1 MPEAGSIRL
10 RPMTP
15 AFLEALLADRR
26 EESERALGISLFAE
40 YPDEGERRFLAL
52 RLRQMHEDA
61 RFLTWCEHA
70 IVRARQMVGHG
81 GYDGPPGSNPAL
93 APDAVEFGY
102 AIFVPYRGHGYATD
116 AARMLMDLAEKR
128 AGVRH
133 FVLGISPTNAPS
145 LAVARKL
152 GFQRTGERID
162 DERGL
167 EDVFELHRD
176 AAKTV
181 SDSPLD

>member
-1 MPEAGSIRL
+1 
-10 RPMTP
+10 
-15 AFLEALLADRR
+15 
-26 EESERALGISLFAE
+26 
-40 YPDEGERRFLAL
+40 
-52 RLRQMHEDA
+52 MHEDA

-70 IVRARQMVGHG
+70 IVLGGQMVGHA
-81 GYDGPPGSNPAL
+81 GYDGPPGSNAAL

-102 AIFVPYRGHGYATD
+102 AIFAPYRGRGYATD

-152 GFQRTGERID
+152 GFQRTGERVD

-176 AAKTV
+176 ASETV
-181 SDSPLD
+181 GDSPLE